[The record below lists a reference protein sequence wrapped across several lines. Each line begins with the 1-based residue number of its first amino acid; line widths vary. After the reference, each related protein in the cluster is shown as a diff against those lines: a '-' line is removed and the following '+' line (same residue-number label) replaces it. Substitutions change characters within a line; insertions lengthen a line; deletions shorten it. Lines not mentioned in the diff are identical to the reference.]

1 MRNCQLST
9 YPFDAHVQAED
20 RSKFSQEWTKLALA
34 DVSAESRMRRGAH
47 ELAERHPAKPRQL
60 TQIES
65 VDQLMEQAQA
75 AEEPLHQA
83 MSAFVETLGGHYDR
97 GVSKDAIPAHYR
109 QLQPFPHHPL
119 VPTSP

>member
-1 MRNCQLST
+1 MGHVSANLCCSALTSLHRPTETEHWKGQR
-9 YPFDAHVQAED
+9 DVHVQAED
-20 RSKFSQEWTKLALA
+20 RNKFSREWTRLALA

-65 VDQLMEQAQA
+65 VDQLMDQAQA

-83 MSAFVETLGGHYDR
+83 MSAFVRQLGGHYNR
-97 GVSKDAIPAHYR
+97 GVS
-109 QLQPFPHHPL
+109 
-119 VPTSP
+119 